1 LAPRAARLDEAH
13 GSILASPLL
22 SPYDEPF
29 ADAAAFDGY
38 AVCAGGPWTLV
49 DLARDVALAPHHAMR
64 VRARQILPGHTDAVL
79 PVARGVLEHAD
90 NSTER
95 VTALDALTDLP
106 EPNAR
111 PDFGSGVIT
120 RGSIRPA
127 GSELVGAPTQVTPAI
142 LALAAAAGADDMHV
156 IPPPTVGTLVLG
168 STLLTQGPPREGRVR
183 DALGWTL
190 PALLGALGARAHP
203 PVRAP
208 DTRDLLLR
216 EIDDADVDLLVT
228 TGSTSPG
235 DNVLRSALRDIGA
248 HWLIDG
254 VLVTPGSQTLLVRL
268 PDGRLLLGL
277 PGHPDA
283 AIAGAITLAAPLIA
297 GLRGELTDERL
308 AVPGT
313 VPTRATLTADAPA
326 PDYHEDTVLCPVQV
340 DAGGHGVGDTPV
352 RATPLTT
359 SGPGNLHGWANADAV
374 AVIAPGFGD
383 AGDVVELV
391 DPLGRPASS
400 SGGSPRSTIE

>member
-1 LAPRAARLDEAH
+1 
-13 GSILASPLL
+13 
-22 SPYDEPF
+22 
-29 ADAAAFDGY
+29 
-38 AVCAGGPWTLV
+38 V

-79 PVARGVLEHAD
+79 PVARGVLEQAD
-90 NSTER
+90 DGTER

-106 EPNAR
+106 EVNAR
-111 PDFGSGVIT
+111 PDFGTGVIT

-142 LALAAAAGADDMHV
+142 LAMAAAAGVDDVHV

-168 STLLTQGPPREGRVR
+168 SSLLTQGPPRDGRVR

-216 EIDDADVDLLVT
+216 EIDDAGVDLLVT

-235 DNVLRSALRDIGA
+235 DNILRSALRDMGA

-254 VLVTPGSQTLLVRL
+254 VMATPGAQTLLVRL

-313 VPTRATLTADAPA
+313 VPARATLTTDAPP
-326 PDYHEDTVLCPVQV
+326 PDYEEDTVVCPVRLEPRGV
-340 DAGGHGVGDTPV
+340 DTHGSPV
-352 RATPLTT
+352 VASPVLVHPLT
-359 SGPGNLHGWANADAV
+359 SDGPANLHGWANADAV
-374 AVIAPGFGD
+374 AVIDPESGA

-391 DPLGRPASS
+391 DPLGRPAQT